1 MNNFKL
7 IGFISAF
14 FQLALIVI
22 HFVSIRA
29 LIVYIEVTN
38 IHLRHTK
45 AIEGLGTI

>member
-14 FQLALIVI
+14 FQLALIGI
-22 HFVSIRA
+22 HFVSIRP
-29 LIVYIEVTN
+29 LIVFMEGTSILV
-38 IHLRHTK
+38 HHTK